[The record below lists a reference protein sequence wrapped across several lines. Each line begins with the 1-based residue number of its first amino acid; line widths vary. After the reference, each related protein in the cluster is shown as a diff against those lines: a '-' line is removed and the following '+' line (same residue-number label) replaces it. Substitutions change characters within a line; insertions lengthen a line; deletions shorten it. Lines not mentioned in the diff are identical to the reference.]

1 MKKVLFLIVPLIL
14 IASLN
19 AQTNNKIASG
29 LTTGIPTISVTIG
42 GDFMVTGTFPALISE
57 RADAF
62 VTRMFNQAKE
72 NMLAKITDPYQIEQ
86 LEKKIAEYPFRDIT
100 LRRSSGEVLKLDLL
114 KFRLTGDFKDNP
126 YLRNDD
132 VLIFPQYDP
141 KTDFFVISG
150 AVNDPNTY
158 QFFPGDKLSDALLL
172 AQGINKAY
180 ENVKQ
185 AKIYRLSYNGEKMKT
200 IEVNLS
206 DDVPLERGDRIV
218 VLAQDNE
225 KKNFFVDVI
234 GEVNMPGKIPITKD
248 KTTIRQVLKQC
259 DWFKDDADLSKAEL
273 IRSTNAFKS
282 LIFSDQIERLRM
294 LRMSTLIDE
303 DTTYFNVDEMLRLM
317 RGNGLVDFDKVQAG
331 DSLESS
337 FIVRDGDV
345 IYIPP
350 KVDLVYI
357 FGQINSPGYAKYVK
371 GEDYNYYIQ
380 QAGGLGETASN
391 DIYLIKGKSRAWYNV
406 DDLDKKNI
414 SIAPGDFIWVSKKT
428 PRTFWYEVARAS
440 QLAAVITAI
449 ATIAVLYFQYRK
461 L

>member
-1 MKKVLFLIVPLIL
+1 
-14 IASLN
+14 
-19 AQTNNKIASG
+19 
-29 LTTGIPTISVTIG
+29 
-42 GDFMVTGTFPALISE
+42 
-57 RADAF
+57 
-62 VTRMFNQAKE
+62 
-72 NMLAKITDPYQIEQ
+72 
-86 LEKKIAEYPFRDIT
+86 
-100 LRRSSGEVLKLDLL
+100 
-114 KFRLTGDFKDNP
+114 
-126 YLRNDD
+126 
-132 VLIFPQYDP
+132 
-141 KTDFFVISG
+141 
-150 AVNDPNTY
+150 
-158 QFFPGDKLSDALLL
+158 
-172 AQGINKAY
+172 
-180 ENVKQ
+180 
-185 AKIYRLSYNGEKMKT
+185 
-200 IEVNLS
+200 
-206 DDVPLERGDRIV
+206 
-218 VLAQDNE
+218 
-225 KKNFFVDVI
+225 
-234 GEVNMPGKIPITKD
+234 
-248 KTTIRQVLKQC
+248 
-259 DWFKDDADLSKAEL
+259 
-273 IRSTNAFKS
+273 
-282 LIFSDQIERLRM
+282 
-294 LRMSTLIDE
+294 MSTLIDE